1 MITTVISSSPLST
14 PVQSPSL
21 PSHSTGFLTMASPH
35 TPPVSSPLAHSGR
48 RPANAIRF
56 GATGC
61 TPKQCIL
68 INLSMARQAPY
79 LTRSASHQ
87 YRFTSKGMKL
97 FAVKGTNFHI
107 EVVYEEAGDDD
118 SN

>member
-21 PSHSTGFLTMASPH
+21 PSHSTRFLTMSPSY
-35 TPPVSSPLAHSGR
+35 TPPLSSPLAQSGP
-48 RPANAIRF
+48 RPANPTLF